1 MKYINQEK
9 KVIQD
14 SHKINVSFIRVIVHL
29 LVLLKITMLVLL
41 KITMMFAV
49 TFVIYGFISNATRLQ
64 NIAIGNYKI
73 KEPWCFKKFIKYI
86 VPFSQLSNNQ
96 INNLVLGSLIANAK
110 QIIQEN
116 QVIFPN
122 DK

>member
-1 MKYINQEK
+1 M
-9 KVIQD
+9 
-14 SHKINVSFIRVIVHL
+14 
-29 LVLLKITMLVLL
+29 LL

-49 TFVIYGFISNATRLQ
+49 TFVIYGFISSAATSRRT
-64 NIAIGNYKI
+64 AIENYKMIRYHCIVKKII
-73 KEPWCFKKFIKYI
+73 KNI

-96 INNLVLGSLIANAK
+96 INNLMLGSLMASPK

-122 DK
+122 EKQSSVTTNEICTPNEFHNHLKNFITL